1 MRIWQPLLASRVVP
15 RENGVRMSMPLWRR
29 STSDA
34 NSRASIMVA
43 DSLDQVFR
51 IQCANCGKAGSV
63 YASSI
68 LAGAAVKCEQCQTPL
83 VVPTSSAAKAEPE
96 PQPTSSRTPSP
107 TGARALVPTGRLK
120 PVSYIG
126 GTVNSPNVLA
136 KTNQPS
142 TAPTLPSENVP
153 KPTTVQ
159 EITKPKPESEES
171 NPTTPLA
178 TKLGNRA
185 PNEPSESSDSNESN
199 VARGANEESG
209 RTRTRRRRS
218 SSSSRS
224 SSDRSWNDIGV
235 DGLPINADAEA
246 TEPEIETAGTRVRD
260 VAGLLLAVAVSL
272 MLTQAGLW
280 WVAGID
286 PLGLAPVISG
296 WIPNVVPQTL
306 VQ

>member
-1 MRIWQPLLASRVVP
+1 
-15 RENGVRMSMPLWRR
+15 
-29 STSDA
+29 
-34 NSRASIMVA
+34 MVA
-43 DSLDQVFR
+43 ETLDQVFR

-68 LAGAAVKCEQCQTPL
+68 LAGSAVKCEHCQTPL
-83 VVPTSSAAKAEPE
+83 VVPTNNAAETVRE
-96 PQPTSSRTPSP
+96 PQPTGSRAPSS

-126 GTVNSPNVLA
+126 GTLTSPNVPITANVTPTTPTPPSEPAQKPTRILETA
-136 KTNQPS
+136 KT
-142 TAPTLPSENVP
+142 E
-153 KPTTVQ
+153 
-159 EITKPKPESEES
+159 PESEKPNS
-171 NPTTPLA
+171 TTPLA
-178 TKLGNRA
+178 TKLSDRV
-185 PNEPSESSDSNESN
+185 PNEPAESNDSNDSN
-199 VARGANEESG
+199 LARGAREESG

-218 SSSSRS
+218 SSSG
-224 SSDRSWNDIGV
+224 RSWNDIGV
-235 DGLPINADAEA
+235 DGLPINMEAEA

-260 VAGLLLAVAVSL
+260 VAGLLVAVAISL

-306 VQ
+306 VR